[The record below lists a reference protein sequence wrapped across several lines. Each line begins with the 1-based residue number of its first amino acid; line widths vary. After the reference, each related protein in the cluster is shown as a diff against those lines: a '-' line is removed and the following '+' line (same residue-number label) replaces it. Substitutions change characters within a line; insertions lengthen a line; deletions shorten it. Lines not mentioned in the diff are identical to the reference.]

1 MGAGGSTLRSQLER
15 RDAILEAV
23 EGEDGFEALR
33 TVVQGLAG
41 DGVDLRTLLEDLDQ
55 LRPLVAEAQEDAIT
69 DVMDLV
75 VGYCAPTA
83 RIGPYS
89 WTDPRNPLRDYWS

>member
-1 MGAGGSTLRSQLER
+1 MRSRLER
-15 RDAILEAV
+15 RDAMLEAV
-23 EGEDGFEALR
+23 EGGNGYETLR
-33 TVVQGLAG
+33 AVVQGLSD
-41 DGVDLRTLLEDLDQ
+41 DGVDLRILLEDLDQ
-55 LRPLVAEAQEDAIT
+55 LRPLVAQAQEDAIT

>member
-1 MGAGGSTLRSQLER
+1 MKSRLER
-15 RDAILEAV
+15 RDAMLEAV
-23 EGEDGFEALR
+23 EGGDGFQALR
-33 TVVQGLAG
+33 SLVQGLAG
-41 DGVDLRTLLEDLDQ
+41 EGVDLRTLLDDLDQ
-55 LRPLVAEAQEDAIT
+55 LRPLVAEAEEDAIT

-75 VGYCAPTA
+75 VGYCTPTA